1 LKENGKSSGFFVA
14 SIKEIFNIAM
24 EKKINRYNGKMKLDS
39 FLCSADD
46 GTERKSKLKMEVDLI
61 KTTLKYFYFSK

>member
-1 LKENGKSSGFFVA
+1 
-14 SIKEIFNIAM
+14 
-24 EKKINRYNGKMKLDS
+24 MKLDS
-39 FLCSADD
+39 FLCSVDD